1 MFKIMAQSELNS
13 VVTHIMQVS
22 PTMKIVR
29 VKPDSWSLPD
39 FTAGQFIS
47 LGLPASA
54 PRTPDSDVEEKIY
67 KEGKIIRR
75 MYSIASSSVLTEFVE
90 FYITIVRSGALTP
103 RIFNLKVGDR
113 IEMGKKTS
121 GMFTLKEV
129 PSNNNIILVA
139 TGTGVA
145 PYISMLRSNALQKT
159 GGQVAVIH
167 GAANSWDLGYSSELT
182 LIESMSDR
190 FKYIPTI
197 LMPEKEPAGWYGET
211 KLVEDIWQSNIWADV
226 WRFRPTTQ
234 NTHVF
239 LCGNPGM
246 TEAMLNLLNKEGFSE
261 HSRKSPGN
269 VHIESW

>member
-1 MFKIMAQSELNS
+1 MAERELNS
-13 VVTHIMQVS
+13 VVAHIMQVS

-29 VKPDSWSLPD
+29 VKPDSWDLPN

-54 PRTPDSDVEEKIY
+54 PRIPDSEPDAKNY

-103 RIFNLKVGDR
+103 RIFNLNVGDR

-121 GMFTLKEV
+121 GMFTLDEV
-129 PSNNNIILVA
+129 PEGNNIILVA

-145 PYISMLRSNALQKT
+145 PYISMLRSNALQQNNEKI
-159 GGQVAVIH
+159 AVIH

-182 LIESMSDR
+182 LIESMSPK

-197 LMPEKEPAGWYGET
+197 LMPEKEPAGWHGET
-211 KLVEDIWQSNIWADV
+211 RLVEEIWKDEAIDKV
-226 WRFRPTTQ
+226 WGFKPSPE
-234 NTHVF
+234 NTHIF

-246 TEAMLNLLNKEGFSE
+246 TEAMVELLSKDGFKE
-261 HSRKSPGN
+261 HARKSPGQI
-269 VHIESW
+269 HIESW

>member
-1 MFKIMAQSELNS
+1 MADRELNS

-29 VKPDSWSLPD
+29 VKPDSWDLPS

-47 LGLPASA
+47 LGLPAIASRIA
-54 PRTPDSDVEEKIY
+54 DSTPEEKQY
-67 KEGKIIRR
+67 KPGKIIRR
-75 MYSIASSSVLTEFVE
+75 MYSIASSSVLTEFIE

-103 RIFNLKVGDR
+103 RIFNLQVGDK
-113 IEMGKKTS
+113 IELGKKTS
-121 GMFTLKEV
+121 GMFTLEEV
-129 PSNNNIILVA
+129 PENYNKILIA

-145 PYISMLRSNALQKT
+145 PYISMLRSNALQKSSEKLT
-159 GGQVAVIH
+159 VIH

-197 LMPEKEPAGWYGET
+197 LQPEKEPAGWLGET
-211 KLVEDIWQSNIWADV
+211 RFVEDIWKDSTMEKV
-226 WRFRPTTQ
+226 WGFKPTPE
-234 NTHVF
+234 NTHIF

-246 TEAMLNLLNKEGFSE
+246 TSAMLELLNKEGFVE
-261 HSRKSPGN
+261 HARKTPGQ

>member
-1 MFKIMAQSELNS
+1 MADRELNS

-29 VKPDSWSLPD
+29 VKPESWDLPD
-39 FTAGQFIS
+39 FMAGQFIS

-54 PRTPDSDVEEKIY
+54 QRIPDSDQEEKQY

-103 RIFNLKVGDR
+103 RIFNLQVGDR

-121 GMFTLKEV
+121 GMFTLEEV
-129 PSNNNIILVA
+129 PDGNNIILVA

-145 PYISMLRSNALQKT
+145 PYISMLRSNALQKS
-159 GGQVAVIH
+159 GGKLAVIH

-182 LIESMSDR
+182 LIESMADK

-197 LMPEKEPAGWYGET
+197 LMPEKEPAGWHGET
-211 KLVEDIWQSNIWADV
+211 RLVEDIWKSGTMEKIWGFKPSPA
-226 WRFRPTTQ
+226 
-234 NTHVF
+234 NTHIF

-246 TEAMLNLLNKEGFSE
+246 TEAMLKLLNAEGFVE
-261 HSRKSPGN
+261 HARKTPGQ

>member
-1 MFKIMAQSELNS
+1 MAHRELNS

-29 VKPDSWSLPD
+29 VKPDSWDLPD

-54 PRTPDSDVEEKIY
+54 SRIPDANEEEKIY

-75 MYSIASSSVLTEFVE
+75 MYSIASSSVLKEFVE

-103 RIFNLKVGDR
+103 RIFNLEVGDR

-121 GMFTLKEV
+121 GMFTLDEV
-129 PSNNNIILVA
+129 PNDYNIILVA

-159 GGQVAVIH
+159 GGRLAVIH

-182 LIESMSDR
+182 LIESMSNK

-197 LMPEKEPAGWYGET
+197 LLPEKEPAGWHGET
-211 KLVEDIWQSNIWADV
+211 RLVEDIWKSNALTDFWG
-226 WRFRPTTQ
+226 FKPTSL
-234 NTHVF
+234 NTHIF
-239 LCGNPGM
+239 LCGNPAM
-246 TEAMLNLLNKEGFSE
+246 TDAMLSLLTNEGFEE
-261 HSRKSPGN
+261 HSRKSPGQ

>member
-1 MFKIMAQSELNS
+1 MEDKELNS

-29 VKPDSWSLPD
+29 VKPDSWKLPD
-39 FTAGQFIS
+39 FKAGQFIS

-54 PRTPDSDVEEKIY
+54 ERLPDSDQEEKQY

-113 IEMGKKTS
+113 IELGKKTS
-121 GMFTLKEV
+121 GMFTLEEV
-129 PSNNNIILVA
+129 PTGNNIILVA

-145 PYISMLRSNALQKT
+145 PYISMLRSNALQKS
-159 GGQVAVIH
+159 GGKLAVIH

-182 LIESMSDR
+182 LIESMSDK

-197 LMPEKEPAGWYGET
+197 LMPEREPAGWHGET
-211 KLVEDIWQSNIWADV
+211 RLVEEIWESDAMEKIWG
-226 WRFRPTTQ
+226 FRPAPQ
-234 NTHVF
+234 NTHIF
-239 LCGNPGM
+239 LCGNPAM
-246 TEAMLNLLNKEGFSE
+246 TDAMLNLLNKEGFKE
-261 HSRKSPGN
+261 HARKSHGQ

>member
-1 MFKIMAQSELNS
+1 MADRELNS

-29 VKPDSWSLPD
+29 VKPNSSDLPN

-54 PRTPDSDVEEKIY
+54 ERISDSDPEEKQY

-103 RIFNLKVGDR
+103 RIFNLQVGDK

-121 GMFTLKEV
+121 GMFTLDEV
-129 PSNNNIILVA
+129 PEGNNIILVA

-145 PYISMLRSNALQKT
+145 PYISMLRSNALQKSNEKL
-159 GGQVAVIH
+159 AVIH

-182 LIESMSDR
+182 LIESLSDK

-197 LMPEKEPAGWYGET
+197 LMPDKEPAGWHGET
-211 KLVEDIWQSNIWADV
+211 RMVEDIWKDGAMEKV
-226 WRFRPTTQ
+226 WGFKATPE
-234 NTHVF
+234 NTHIF

-246 TEAMLNLLNKEGFSE
+246 TEAMVEVLNLEGFVE
-261 HSRKSPGN
+261 HARRTPGQI
-269 VHIESW
+269 HIESW

>member
-1 MFKIMAQSELNS
+1 MADRALNS

-22 PTMKIVR
+22 PTMKIIR
-29 VKPDSWSLPD
+29 VKPDSWELPD

-54 PRTPDSDVEEKIY
+54 QRVADSEPEEKQY

-113 IEMGKKTS
+113 VELGKKTS
-121 GMFTLKEV
+121 GMFTLDEV
-129 PSNNNIILVA
+129 PGGNNIVLVA

-145 PYISMLRSNALQKT
+145 PYISMLRSNALQKSNDKL
-159 GGQVAVIH
+159 AVIH

-182 LIESMSDR
+182 LIESMSDK

-197 LMPEKEPAGWYGET
+197 LLPENEPAGWHGET
-211 KLVEDIWQSNIWADV
+211 RLVEEIWKNGVMEEIWG
-226 WRFRPTTQ
+226 FKPTPK
-234 NTHVF
+234 NTHIF

-246 TEAMLNLLNKEGFSE
+246 TSAMVELLGKEGFIE
-261 HSRKSPGN
+261 HARKSPGQI
-269 VHIESW
+269 HIESW